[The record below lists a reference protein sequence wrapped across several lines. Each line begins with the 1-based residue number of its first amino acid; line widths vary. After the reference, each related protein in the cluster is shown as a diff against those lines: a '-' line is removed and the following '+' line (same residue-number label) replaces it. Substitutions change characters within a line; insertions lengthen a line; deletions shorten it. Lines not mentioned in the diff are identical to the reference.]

1 MSFYLFRCI
10 KCYHVDIHW
19 LTPFQQQP
27 QSDEAPAVKLLLRP
41 LSAHSI
47 CLKKKYIYVSVYV
60 LFPSQNSKIQCFQG
74 STLLSGIKINNLNE
88 SHINHQ
94 GDDAWR
100 EKGKKLHRFF
110 LNLSCIK
117 VETLWP
123 FFFKWNHKKAKDN
136 RIKHLTYCWRL
147 HHAEIFGKMW
157 RATQNYWK
165 AIPNQ
170 LFTKARL
177 AAFLFSSRE
186 IPTMWLLRARKRQ
199 FLLDQ
204 ENALKGFQNRNLR
217 SPSRGK
223 WFSLSE
229 SCGENFNIQAT
240 TVFFII

>member
-1 MSFYLFRCI
+1 MKTEPKLEEFKRKNKFSTRKLSNYQNCVLSFYLFRCI

-123 FFFKWNHKKAKDN
+123 FF
-136 RIKHLTYCWRL
+136 
-147 HHAEIFGKMW
+147 
-157 RATQNYWK
+157 
-165 AIPNQ
+165 
-170 LFTKARL
+170 
-177 AAFLFSSRE
+177 SSE
-186 IPTMWLLRARKRQ
+186 TTRK
-199 FLLDQ
+199 LKII
-204 ENALKGFQNRNLR
+204 AL
-217 SPSRGK
+217 S
-223 WFSLSE
+223 
-229 SCGENFNIQAT
+229 I
-240 TVFFII
+240 